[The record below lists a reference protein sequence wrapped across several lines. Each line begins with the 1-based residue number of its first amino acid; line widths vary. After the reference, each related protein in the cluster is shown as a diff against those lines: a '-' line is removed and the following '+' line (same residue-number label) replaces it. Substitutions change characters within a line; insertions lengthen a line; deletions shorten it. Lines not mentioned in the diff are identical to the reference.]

1 MSEPA
6 TSDTDVQH
14 WDAFWRARDKA
25 ISQEDV
31 GARDRAPALYWESFF
46 HQAFDRNPRPR
57 LIDIACGNGA
67 VTEIAMTIAQDMEVN
82 VDAHCLDYSMSA
94 VDELR
99 KRFPEVEGVACDARE
114 IPYQDGEFGIV
125 VSQFGIEYAGRE
137 AFLEAARLVAPGGTL
152 TALVHLAD
160 GAINKECA
168 DSLGV
173 AAALREAKLMSLAR
187 DAFTAG
193 FELIAGKITDQEFQE
208 ADKRLAPAV
217 EVAKQILQDKGP
229 LAAGGLLARVYR
241 DIGHMYT
248 RMQNYVPAEVFAWID
263 GMSGELVS
271 YEGRMASMTR
281 CALDDPGIQDI
292 AATIGAAGFTVQ
304 TPDVLALA
312 ESGKPAAWILTASRD
327 APAS

>member
-1 MSEPA
+1 MNEPA
-6 TSDTDVQH
+6 ISSTDVRH

-25 ISQEDV
+25 ITQEDV

-46 HQAFDRNPRPR
+46 RGAFEGNPRSR
-57 LIDIACGNGA
+57 LIDVACGNGA
-67 VTEIAMTIAQDMEVN
+67 VTEIAMTIAQDMAVN
-82 VDAHCLDYSMSA
+82 VDSHCLDYSMSA
-94 VDELR
+94 VAELR

-114 IPYQDGEFGIV
+114 IPYQDGEFDLV

-137 AFLEAARLVAPGGTL
+137 AFAEAARLVNKGGTL
-152 TALVHLAD
+152 AALVHLAD

-168 DSLGV
+168 DNLSL
-173 AAALREAKLMSLAR
+173 AAALREAQLMSLAR

-193 FELIAGKITDQEFQE
+193 FELIAGKITDAEFQE

-217 EVAKQILQDKGP
+217 EVAKQILKDKGP
-229 LAAGGLLARVYR
+229 LAAGGLLARLYG

-248 RMQNYVPAEVFAWID
+248 RMQNYVPAEVFEWID

-281 CALDDPGIQDI
+281 CALDEPGIYEV
-292 AATIGAAGFTVQ
+292 AMTIGAAGFTVQ
-304 TPDVLALA
+304 TPDVLTLA
-312 ESGKPAAWILTASRD
+312 ESGKPAAWILTASR
-327 APAS
+327 AA

>member
-1 MSEPA
+1 MSNTEI
-6 TSDTDVQH
+6 SLGDVEH
-14 WDAFWRARDKA
+14 WDAFWQARDKA
-25 ISQEDV
+25 ITQEDA

-46 HQAFDRNPRPR
+46 REAFDRNPRPR
-57 LIDIACGNGA
+57 LIDVACGNGA
-67 VTEIAMTIAQDMEVN
+67 VIEIAMTTAQDVGVS

-94 VDELR
+94 VEDLR

-114 IPYQDGEFGIV
+114 TPYQDGEFDIV

-137 AFLEAARLVAPGGTL
+137 AFVEAARLVAAGGTL

-168 DSLGV
+168 NNLAV
-173 AAALREAKLMSLAR
+173 AVALRESQLMSLVR

-193 FELIAGKITDQEFQE
+193 FELIAGKIADAEFQE

-217 EVAKQILQDKGP
+217 EVAKQILHDEGP
-229 LAAGGLLARVYR
+229 LAAGGLLASLYS

-248 RMQNYVPAEVFAWID
+248 RIQNYVPHEVFAWID
-263 GMSGELVS
+263 STSDELVS

-281 CALDDPGIQDI
+281 CALDERGIQEM
-292 AATIGAAGFTVQ
+292 AATIGSAGFTVQ
-304 TPDVLALA
+304 TPEILSLV
-312 ESGKPAAWILTASRD
+312 ESGKPAAWILTARRD
-327 APAS
+327 A

>member
-1 MSEPA
+1 LSEPA
-6 TSDTDVQH
+6 TSDADVQH
-14 WDAFWRARDKA
+14 WDAFWQARDKA

-46 HQAFDRNPRPR
+46 RQAFDRNPRPR

-67 VTEIAMTIAQDMEVN
+67 VTEIAMTIAQDMAVN
-82 VDAHCLDYSMSA
+82 VDAYCLDYSMSA

-99 KRFPEVEGVACDARE
+99 KRFPEVEGIACDARE
-114 IPYQDGEFGIV
+114 IPYQDGEFDIV
-125 VSQFGIEYAGRE
+125 VSQFGIEYAGRD
-137 AFLEAARLVAPGGTL
+137 AFLEASRLVAPGGTL

-168 DSLGV
+168 DNLAV
-173 AAALREAKLMSLAR
+173 TVALREAQLMPLVR

-193 FELIAGKITDQEFQE
+193 FELIAGNIDNDEFQQ

-217 EVAKQILQDKGP
+217 EVAKQILKDRGP
-229 LAAGGLLARVYR
+229 FAAGGLLARLYR

-248 RMQNYVPAEVFAWID
+248 RMQNYVPDEVFAWID

-281 CALDDPGIQDI
+281 CALDEPGIQDI
-292 AATIGAAGFTVQ
+292 ATAIDAAGFTVE
-304 TPDVLALA
+304 TPNVLALV
-312 ESGKPAAWILTASRD
+312 ESGKPAAWVLTARKN
-327 APAS
+327 A